1 MRFGDAPED
10 NLIIVIITPSLL
22 PSTSLLPSIG
32 LALPL
37 SSRVGHTKKMEFAN
51 NETKVNVTLSDV
63 YVGGMILSR
72 VQAERMF
79 DATILLQLAMNTTN
93 SVDDNGSTAVAR
105 EDGTG
110 SGEAEAEAEAKEEAG
125 GGDAGVPP
133 PSFDRGALLNVAR
146 RLTRRRSILTLQ
158 HKDDGGGCI
167 VVPKNVLDQNNPID
181 VETLRNAA
189 HYSKYAECAYHY
201 IPMALMDLLPKDATR
216 FIRDFDKM
224 NPMPC
229 FSLEK
234 YDVPYA
240 QLYYSNV
247 YNGITATPYSIL
259 VDERER
265 SVVITVRGTNSLEGE
280 ELS

>member
-105 EDGTG
+105 
-110 SGEAEAEAEAKEEAG
+110 AEAEAKEEAG

-201 IPMALMDLLPKDATR
+201 IPMALMDMERDTTLPIL
-216 FIRDFDKM
+216 FGLIHQMYFLFDFS
-224 NPMPC
+224 
-229 FSLEK
+229 F
-234 YDVPYA
+234 
-240 QLYYSNV
+240 QT
-247 YNGITATPYSIL
+247 G
-259 VDERER
+259 
-265 SVVITVRGTNSLEGE
+265 
-280 ELS
+280 